1 MATVR
6 QILEQK
12 GDQVWTITAD
22 KSVFDAL
29 MMMGEKEIGALAVM
43 AGDQLI
49 GILSE
54 RDYARKVILQGRTSR
69 TTCVGEIMTSPA
81 LAVGLKQTVEECMT
95 IMTDQRT
102 RHLPILAQGKLV
114 GFISQGDL
122 VKSIID
128 EQQFIIGQL
137 KNYITR

>member
-81 LAVGLKQTVEECMT
+81 LTVCLEQTVEECMT
-95 IMTDQRT
+95 IMTEQRV
-102 RHLPILAQGKLV
+102 RHLPILAQGKLA
-114 GFISQGDL
+114 GMISQGDL

-128 EQQFIIGQL
+128 EQRFIIGQL
-137 KNYITR
+137 ESYITR

>member
-81 LAVGLKQTVEECMT
+81 LTVGLKQTVEECMT